1 VGLARTA
8 QRGVQGRFLTV
19 EGIEGVGKSTN
30 MDRLAAVIEAA
41 GFRVL
46 KTREPGGTRTAEKI
60 RNIVLGR
67 AEDAIPPV
75 AELLLMFAARA
86 LHVENVIRPAL
97 AACTWVVSDR
107 FVDASRAYQS
117 GGRGVPM
124 SHVDTLADWVLGD
137 LVPDLTI
144 LLDAPVEI
152 ALARTRARGIEDR
165 LDAETA
171 EFYERVRGTY
181 LALAAAEPRRFAIVD
196 AGAELAV
203 VEAEIDHIARQL
215 TCGDL

>member
-1 VGLARTA
+1 VGVARTA
-8 QRGVQGRFLTV
+8 RRGVQGRFVTV
-19 EGIEGVGKSTN
+19 EGIEGVGKSTI
-30 MDRLAAVIEAA
+30 MDRLIAAIEAA
-41 GFRVL
+41 GFRVA
-46 KTREPGGTRTAEKI
+46 KTREPGGTRTAEEI
-60 RNIVLGR
+60 RNIVLGH
-67 AEDAIPPV
+67 AEEAIPPV

-86 LHVENVIRPAL
+86 LHVENLIRPAL
-97 AACTWVVSDR
+97 AAGTWVVSDR

-124 SHVDTLADWVLGD
+124 SQVDTLADWVLGD

-152 ALARTRARGIEDR
+152 ALARTLARGIEDR

-203 VEAEIDHIARQL
+203 VEAQIDRVARQL
-215 TCGDL
+215 VRGDL